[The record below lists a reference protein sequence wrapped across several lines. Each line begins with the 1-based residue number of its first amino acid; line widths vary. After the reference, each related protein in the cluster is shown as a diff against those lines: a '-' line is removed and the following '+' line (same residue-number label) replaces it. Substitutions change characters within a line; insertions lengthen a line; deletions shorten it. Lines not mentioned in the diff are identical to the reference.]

1 MNQYMSDS
9 SFTDLDPRDL
19 ILDHYMQARDPEL
32 IKNNKAREAQ
42 IKKQEEQDKDILD
55 DLLNGGEIK
64 LPIVVFEVD
73 GKLYVVDGFH
83 RTKAC
88 LAYLK
93 KHPESDLKVKA
104 NLVKNR
110 TYQEAF
116 IEAQAMNQGHGV
128 GVSKAEV
135 NQSIFRSLLVQR
147 KFELSV
153 TDLQALFTC
162 SRGHANHVQKALKA
176 CSEALGDDACDKSID
191 VVKLILTLRSR
202 LESKYDLTKS
212 AWDSKGVPR
221 IRRLADAYSGKELPI
236 EDDQDV
242 IKYRTAALEADLLK
256 HLDNYGDGIFR
267 EALRKAVRG
276 KGLGVTITKKAKWE
290 QEHGYTED
298 EQYLQES
305 NEYERSQEEDYGF

>member
-9 SFTDLDPRDL
+9 SFTDLDPREL
-19 ILDHYMQARDPEL
+19 ILDPNMQARDPEL

-55 DLLNGGEIK
+55 DLLNGGHIRI
-64 LPIVVFEVD
+64 PITVFEVD

-88 LAYLK
+88 LKYLK
-93 KHPESDLKVKA
+93 KHPDRNLKVKA
-104 NLVKNR
+104 RLIKNR
-110 TYQEAF
+110 SYQEAF
-116 IEAQAMNQGHGV
+116 IEAQSMNQSHGV

-135 NQSIFRSLLVQR
+135 NQSIFRALLVQR

-153 TDLQALFTC
+153 SDLQDLFTC
-162 SRGHANHVQKALKA
+162 SRGHANHIQKALKA
-176 CSEALGDDACDKSID
+176 CSEALGDDRYDMSIG
-191 VVKLILTLRSR
+191 VVELILTLKSR

-221 IRRLADAYSGKELPI
+221 IRRLSDAYTGKELPI
-236 EDDQDV
+236 EDDQDI

-276 KGLGVTITKKAKWE
+276 RGLGITITKKATWE
-290 QEHGYTED
+290 KEHGYTDD

-305 NEYERSQEEDYGF
+305 NDFEKSKIEDYGF

>member
-9 SFTDLDPRDL
+9 SFTDLDPREL
-19 ILDHYMQARDPEL
+19 VLDPYMQARDPEL
-32 IKNNKAREAQ
+32 IHNNKEREAQ
-42 IKKQEEQDKDILD
+42 IRKQEVQDKDILD
-55 DLLNGGEIK
+55 DLLNGGGIR
-64 LPIVVFEVD
+64 LPITVFEVE

-83 RTKAC
+83 RTRAC
-88 LAYLK
+88 LAYLRK
-93 KHPESDLKVKA
+93 YPDSLLKVKA
-104 NLVKNR
+104 TLIKNR

-135 NQSIFRSLLVQR
+135 SQSIFRSLIVER
-147 KFELSV
+147 KFEQSV
-153 TDLQALFTC
+153 SELQTLFTC

-176 CSEALGDDACDKSID
+176 CSEALGDERYNMSIG
-191 VVKLILTLRSR
+191 VVELIPMLRTR
-202 LESKYDLTKS
+202 LESKYDLTES

-221 IRRLADAYSGKELPI
+221 IRRLSDVYTGKEPPI
-236 EDDQDV
+236 EDDQYV
-242 IKYRTAALEADLLK
+242 INYRTEALKADLLK

-276 KGLGVTITKKAKWE
+276 RGLGITITKKAKWE
-290 QEHGYTED
+290 LEQGYTED

-305 NEYERSQEEDYGF
+305 DEYEKSQIEECGF

>member
-9 SFTDLDPRDL
+9 SFTDLDPREL
-19 ILDHYMQARDPEL
+19 TLDPYMQARDPEL
-32 IKNNKAREAQ
+32 IKNNKTREAQ
-42 IKKQEEQDKDILD
+42 IRKQEEQDKDILD
-55 DLLNGGEIK
+55 DLLNGGKIK
-64 LPIVVFEVD
+64 LPIVVFEVE
-73 GKLYVVDGFH
+73 GQLYVVDGFH
-83 RTKAC
+83 RTRAC

-93 KHPESDLKVKA
+93 KHPESKLKVKA
-104 NLVKNR
+104 RLVKNR

-116 IEAQAMNQGHGV
+116 LEAQAMNQGHGV

-153 TDLQALFTC
+153 SDLQSIFTC

-176 CSEALGDDACDKSID
+176 CSKALGDNRYDMSIG
-191 VVKLILTLRSR
+191 VVDLILMLRTR
-202 LESKYDLTKS
+202 LESKYELTKS
-212 AWDSKGVPR
+212 AWDSKGVPL
-221 IRRLADAYSGKELPI
+221 IRRLSDAYTGKELPI

-256 HLDNYGDGIFR
+256 HIGNYGDGIFR

-276 KGLGVTITKKAKWE
+276 RGLGITITKKANWE
-290 QEHGYTED
+290 KEHGYTED

-305 NEYERSQEEDYGF
+305 EEYGKSQIEDYGF

>member
-9 SFTDLDPRDL
+9 SFTDLDPREL
-19 ILDHYMQARDPEL
+19 VLDPYMQARDPEL
-32 IKNNKAREAQ
+32 IHNNKEREAQ
-42 IKKQEEQDKDILD
+42 IRKQEVQDKDILD
-55 DLLNGGEIK
+55 DLLNGGGIR
-64 LPIVVFEVD
+64 LPITVFKVE

-83 RTKAC
+83 RTRAC
-88 LAYLK
+88 LAYIRK
-93 KHPESDLKVKA
+93 YPNSPLKVRA
-104 NLVKNR
+104 MLIKNR

-135 NQSIFRSLLVQR
+135 SQSIFRSLLIQR

-153 TDLQALFTC
+153 SDLQALFTC

-176 CSEALGDDACDKSID
+176 CSEALGDDACDMSID
-191 VVKLILTLRSR
+191 VVKLILMLRSR

-256 HLDNYGDGIFR
+256 HISNYGDGIFR

-290 QEHGYTED
+290 QEYGYTED

-305 NEYERSQEEDYGF
+305 DEYEKSKTEDYGF